1 MGVAIFV
8 ASGDR
13 IERDEMA
20 PYLPDM
26 PPENI
31 FGMMKPGDKCK
42 LVRKL
47 KERYKVI
54 MVGDDR
60 NDYLAMWEADIAVL
74 SLQEEADRPG
84 KIFDV
89 ADIRIKDIGE
99 IKEIIE
105 EIG

>member
-1 MGVAIFV
+1 
-8 ASGDR
+8 
-13 IERDEMA
+13 
-20 PYLPDM
+20 
-26 PPENI
+26 
-31 FGMMKPGDKCK
+31 
-42 LVRKL
+42 L

-60 NDYLAMWEADIAVL
+60 NDYLAMGEADIAVL

>member
-1 MGVAIFV
+1 M
-8 ASGDR
+8 
-13 IERDEMA
+13 
-20 PYLPDM
+20 
-26 PPENI
+26 
-31 FGMMKPGDKCK
+31 
-42 LVRKL
+42 
-47 KERYKVI
+47 I

-60 NDYLAMWEADIAVL
+60 NDYLAMGEADIAVL